1 MEGYASAY
9 DVCND
14 RDVYTGSGVG
24 DDFRGFVHTAV
35 HDDINLFWVHDGRVC
50 GMARIREMM
59 ALLGSLLGFGSSF
72 LPEVLSYFKANQVQ
86 KHRMEM
92 MQLETQLAQK
102 RSEMKLVELDKQ
114 ADIAETKGL
123 YEHDRSID
131 AGGFINA
138 LRGSVRPVITYAFFG
153 LFVATKVVIMVKV
166 GQSGGDWTEAVELM
180 WDPETAGL
188 MSAVLAFWFGN
199 RAISKYAAK

>member
-1 MEGYASAY
+1 M
-9 DVCND
+9 
-14 RDVYTGSGVG
+14 
-24 DDFRGFVHTAV
+24 
-35 HDDINLFWVHDGRVC
+35 I
-50 GMARIREMM
+50 

-72 LPEVLSYFKANQVQ
+72 LPEILNYFKANQQ
-86 KHRMEM
+86 QAHRMSM
-92 MQLETQLAQK
+92 MRLETELAQQ

-114 ADIAETKGL
+114 ADIEETKGL

-166 GQSGGDWTEAVELM
+166 TQSGGDWMQAVELM
-180 WDPETAGL
+180 FDPETQGL
-188 MSAVLAFWFGN
+188 FSAVLAFWFGN
-199 RAISKYAAK
+199 RAISKYAGK